1 VTHHTVTDHDETDRD
16 ARDHDHAGFAT
27 AVAASL
33 PDWLVTELDTHTTP
47 LASHDE
53 RMALVN
59 SLAARNFRE
68 GNGGPFAAIVV
79 DRTTN
84 LVVSIGVN
92 VVLSSGLSAGHAE
105 FMALSLAQAR
115 LGRWDL
121 GATEADD
128 LELVVNWRPCIMCYG
143 SLIWSGVKHLVIPGD
158 GPELE
163 ALSGFDEGPTPT
175 DWRGELEARG
185 ISVTT
190 GVLRDEAIAVFA
202 DYGRSNAIVYNA
214 RNTGSRN

>member
-1 VTHHTVTDHDETDRD
+1 MTHE
-16 ARDHDHAGFAT
+16 FAT
-27 AVAASL
+27 SITAQL
-33 PDWLVTELDTHTTP
+33 PEWLVTELAAHTGPLSTHE
-47 LASHDE
+47 E
-53 RMALVN
+53 RMTLVN
-59 SLAARNFRE
+59 TLADRNFRE

-79 DRTTN
+79 DRSTD
-84 LVVSIGVN
+84 LVVSVGVN

-105 FMALSLAQAR
+105 FMALSLAQER

-121 GATEADD
+121 GASEEHD

-163 ALSGFDEGPTPT
+163 RLTGFDEGPTPG

-202 DYGRSNAIVYNA
+202 AYGESNSIVYNA
-214 RNTGSRN
+214 RNTGSRR

>member
-1 VTHHTVTDHDETDRD
+1 MTQPPTT
-16 ARDHDHAGFAT
+16 AGFAT
-27 AVAASL
+27 AFEAHL
-33 PDWLVTELDTHTTP
+33 PGWLEAELDAHTAPLETHE
-47 LASHDE
+47 E

-59 SLAARNFRE
+59 ALADRNFRE

-79 DRTTN
+79 DRKTD

-92 VVLSSGLSAGHAE
+92 VVLSSGLSGGHAE
-105 FMALSLAQAR
+105 FMALSLAQVR

-121 GATEADD
+121 GATDDDD

-163 ALSGFDEGPTPT
+163 SLTGFDEGPTPP

-190 GVLRDEAIAVFA
+190 GVLRDEAIAVFTA
-202 DYGRSNAIVYNA
+202 YGESNSIVYNA
-214 RNTGSRN
+214 RNTGARN

>member
-1 VTHHTVTDHDETDRD
+1 MTHS
-16 ARDHDHAGFAT
+16 FAT
-27 AVAASL
+27 SVSASL
-33 PDWLVTELDTHTTP
+33 PDWLQAELDTHSGP
-47 LASHDE
+47 LATHEE
-53 RMALVN
+53 RMTLVN
-59 SLAARNFRE
+59 RLAARNWRE

-79 DRTTN
+79 DRSTD

-105 FMALSLAQAR
+105 FMALSLAQER

-121 GATEADD
+121 GASDDQD

-143 SLIWSGVKHLVIPGD
+143 SLIWSGVKHLVIAGD

-163 ALSGFDEGPTPT
+163 QLSGFDEGPVPGG
-175 DWRGELEARG
+175 DWRAELEARG

-190 GVLRDEAIAVFA
+190 DVLRDEAIAVFA
-202 DYGRSNAIVYNA
+202 EYGASNSIVYNA
-214 RNTGSRN
+214 RGTGSRI